1 MANIRYINKQE
12 VLDLIISRISNMTY
26 LANPKIPSEIRDAV
40 QSSLSD
46 LQYDVE
52 NLASRDFEVSEAEWV
67 FKRAIKNGI
76 NAALPPICTNCKFID
91 TDAGK
96 HTFCPN
102 CGYKM
107 KPPRFVGYLKGIK

>member
-1 MANIRYINKQE
+1 MANIIYVDKQA
-12 VLDLIISRISNMTY
+12 VLDLIISKIGNMTY

-40 QSSLSD
+40 QSNLSD

-52 NLASRDFEVSEAEWV
+52 NLASRDLEVSEAEWV
-67 FKRAIKNGI
+67 FKRAVKNGI
-76 NAALPPICTNCKFID
+76 NTPLPSICTNCKFID
-91 TDAGK
+91 ADASR
-96 HTFCPN
+96 HAFCPN